1 MIETKRLIES
11 VKSEFVEVSAMD
23 VIINMLADIADIFVD
38 LYVNKM
44 VDRFAKK
51 KSKDEVSDNVG

>member
-1 MIETKRLIES
+1 MG
-11 VKSEFVEVSAMD
+11 
-23 VIINMLADIADIFVD
+23 VIIDMLADIADIFVD
-38 LYVNKM
+38 LCVNKM